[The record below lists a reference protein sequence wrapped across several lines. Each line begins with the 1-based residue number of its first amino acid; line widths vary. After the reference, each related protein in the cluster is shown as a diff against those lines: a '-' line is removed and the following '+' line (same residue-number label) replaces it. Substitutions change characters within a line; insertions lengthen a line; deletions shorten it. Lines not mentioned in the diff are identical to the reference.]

1 MKSPR
6 YQGNIRLNVNR
17 ISKVSI
23 SRFDDNKISTKVPI
37 IIVQIHQWSCWKCPN
52 ISDLNLLLWDIVTRD
67 RKLLSKLSTN

>member
-23 SRFDDNKISTKVPI
+23 SRFDDTKISTKVPI
-37 IIVQIHQWSCWKCPN
+37 IIVQIHQ
-52 ISDLNLLLWDIVTRD
+52 
-67 RKLLSKLSTN
+67 